1 MFNFL
6 RTFTIRLFI
15 FRYMARVNIVEV
27 LHHYQ
32 YYRYKQ
38 YFSRLPVFDGY
49 DITMFDVYSTWSLRC
64 SGIYRHVEIAARVCI
79 I

>member
-1 MFNFL
+1 MFNFF
-6 RTFTIRLFI
+6 TFFYDTFI
-15 FRYMARVNIVEV
+15 YILLYGPRKYCRG

-32 YYRYKQ
+32 YYRYKH

-49 DITMFDVYSTWSLRC
+49 DIMMFDLYSTWSLRS
-64 SGIYRHVEIAARVCI
+64 SGIYRHVEIAPRVCI